1 MAFGSFFKK
10 IAKGVKNVVSKAAPI
25 VSKVAKA
32 VAPVFGGTVGNVLNT
47 VGNFADKAD
56 AWANGDKNNN
66 NNDSHPQLQPQ
77 YSNPQLG
84 LMHNMGRR
92 RNPGR
97 FDVPMLK

>member
-47 VGNFADKAD
+47 IGNFADKAD
-56 AWANGDKNNN
+56 SWVNGDKNSSGTNAI
-66 NNDSHPQLQPQ
+66 
-77 YSNPQLG
+77 G
-84 LMHNMGRR
+84 V
-92 RNPGR
+92 RNVNR